1 MLSPASSGPTAIW
14 QASDDPGL
22 TFQRGYVEYVRL
34 PIPLSAAFYPSH
46 QHPREEAILERGE
59 FRPRIFI
66 VRLQAVPSTACVRA
80 ASRHHVRLVS
90 PLNCSPSTLPFAVLG
105 KASTPFPVPARIHGR
120 T

>member
-1 MLSPASSGPTAIW
+1 MLSPASSGLTAIW

-22 TFQRGYVEYVRL
+22 TFQRGYGEYVWL

-59 FRPRIFI
+59 FRPRIFA
-66 VRLQAVPSTACVRA
+66 VRLQAVPRTTRVRA
-80 ASRHHVRLVS
+80 ASRHRVRLVS
-90 PLNCSPSTLPFAVLG
+90 PLNCSPSTLPFAILG
-105 KASTPFPVPARIHGR
+105 KASTPFPIPASIHGR